1 MRVCVRVVLLTILAG
16 ASLAG
21 CDSVDGFGDVTN
33 AWVGGKMP
41 VGPVGP
47 VVASRMTEPVPA
59 EVETKDEP
67 PTSLQKPPPR
77 PRVLR
82 KKSPGNKRKALRRQT
97 PARAM
102 PWPQAKPPSLAT
114 QAPQAPQ
121 LRTSP
126 KPAPQNYRSQVLR
139 SQYQLRT
146 LWPAPP
152 APGTFSR

>member
-21 CDSVDGFGDVTN
+21 CDSVDGFGDLTN
-33 AWVGGKMP
+33 AFVGGKMP
-41 VGPVGP
+41 VGPAGP
-47 VVASRMTEPVPA
+47 VVASRVTEPVPVEA
-59 EVETKDEP
+59 ETKDEP
-67 PTSLQKPPPR
+67 QPTLQRPTLR

-82 KKSPGNKRKALRRQT
+82 KKLPGKKRKALRRQT
-97 PARAM
+97 PARAV

-114 QAPQAPQ
+114 QVPQV
-121 LRTSP
+121 RTSP
-126 KPAPQNYRSQVLR
+126 KPAPQNFRSQVLR

>member
-21 CDSVDGFGDVTN
+21 CDSVDGFGDLTN
-33 AWVGGKMP
+33 AFVGGKMP
-41 VGPVGP
+41 VGPAGP
-47 VVASRMTEPVPA
+47 VVASRVTEPVPV

-67 PTSLQKPPPR
+67 QPTLQRPTLS

-82 KKSPGNKRKALRRQT
+82 KKSPGKKRKALRRQA
-97 PARAM
+97 PARAV

-114 QAPQAPQ
+114 QVPQVPQ
-121 LRTSP
+121 VRTSP
-126 KPAPQNYRSQVLR
+126 KPAPQNFRSQVLR

>member
-21 CDSVDGFGDVTN
+21 CDSVDGFGDLTN
-33 AWVGGKMP
+33 AFVGGKMP
-41 VGPVGP
+41 VGPAGP
-47 VVASRMTEPVPA
+47 VVASRVTEPVPV

-67 PTSLQKPPPR
+67 QPTLQKPTLR

-82 KKSPGNKRKALRRQT
+82 KKSPGKKRKALRRQA
-97 PARAM
+97 PARAV

-114 QAPQAPQ
+114 QVPQVPQ
-121 LRTSP
+121 VRTSP
-126 KPAPQNYRSQVLR
+126 KPAPQNFRSQVLR

>member
-21 CDSVDGFGDVTN
+21 CDSVDGFGDLTN
-33 AWVGGKMP
+33 AFVGGKMP
-41 VGPVGP
+41 VGPAGP
-47 VVASRMTEPVPA
+47 VVASRVTEPVP
-59 EVETKDEP
+59 VEIEIKDEP
-67 PTSLQKPPPR
+67 QPSLQKPTLR
-77 PRVLR
+77 PKASR
-82 KKSPGNKRKALRRQT
+82 KKLPGKKRRALRRQT
-97 PARAM
+97 PARAV

-114 QAPQAPQ
+114 QVPQV
-121 LRTSP
+121 RTSP
-126 KPAPQNYRSQVLR
+126 KPAPQNFRSQVLR